1 MKLSLGPIQYFWP
14 AQHVRD
20 FYAEAAGWPV
30 DIVYL
35 GEVVCAKRRE
45 LRLNDWLDIADRLER
60 AGKEVVLSTLT
71 LLEAESEL
79 SALRQICD
87 NGDFKVEANDM
98 GAVHLINARPFV
110 AGPHLNIYNVASLKV
125 MVENGAVRWVM
136 PMELSASALADMQ
149 AGRPAGLQTE
159 VLAWG
164 RMPLAFSARCFT
176 ARAHNLPKDQCQF
189 RCLDYPEGMTLRT
202 REDQALFTINGIQ
215 LQSGVPCNLLAEM
228 DTLKEL
234 GVDVLRLSP
243 QPAGM
248 AEVVAAFDAA
258 RQGNPDVTS
267 DRLSPES
274 QAWCNGYWHG
284 EAGMLRMG
292 DV

>member
-1 MKLSLGPIQYFWP
+1 MKLSLGPIPYFWP
-14 AQHVRD
+14 AQQVRD

-45 LRLNDWLDIADRLER
+45 LRLQDWLEIADQLEQ

-71 LLEAESEL
+71 LLEAASEL
-79 SALRQICD
+79 SMLQRICD
-87 NGDFKVEANDM
+87 NGDFRVEANDM
-98 GAVHLINARPFV
+98 GAVRLIDARPFV

-125 MVENGAVRWVM
+125 MVENGAIRWVM
-136 PMELSASALADMQ
+136 PMELSARALADMQ

-159 VLAWG
+159 VLVYG

-189 RCLDYPEGMTLRT
+189 RCLDYPDGMTLRT
-202 REDQALFTINGIQ
+202 REDQTLFTINGIQ

-228 DTLKEL
+228 TTLKEL

-243 QPAGM
+243 QAAGM
-248 AEVVAAFDAA
+248 AGVVAAFDAA
-258 RQGNPDVTS
+258 RQGNPDVAG
-267 DRLSPES
+267 DHLFPAS

-284 EAGMLRMG
+284 EAGMLQRG
-292 DV
+292 